1 MVRFN
6 TLSTLSSGGA
16 TGVMGRGI
24 PPTIFLHAPSFFPP
38 QKKNYNS
45 VKIRPNLT
53 ISA

>member
-24 PPTIFLHAPSFFPP
+24 FPHYCLACPPVSPP
-38 QKKNYNS
+38 PKKKT
-45 VKIRPNLT
+45 VLKLDQI
-53 ISA
+53 